1 MALTSTLAI
10 AQSSVIKK
18 YRGGLKALNT
28 LRRTPFPVEFE
39 SCAFRAQGIEGQSLM
54 RRIVW
59 LFSLFAFLS
68 GLLLHAAEPFLVF
81 QPHGHAKGKNIV
93 LISGDE
99 EYRSEESL
107 PQLAKILSTY
117 HGFHC
122 TVLFAINLK
131 DGTIDPNQLN
141 NIPGLEALDSAD
153 LMVILTRFRDLPD
166 DQMKHIV
173 DYVESGKPIVG
184 IRTATHAFQLKSS
197 STYAKYSW
205 NSPDGGFGRMVLGE
219 TWIRHHGQHGKQ
231 STMGV
236 LNPRESKNP
245 ILGGIHDGEL
255 WSKTDVYEARL
266 PLPADSTTLVYGEV
280 LSGMDAKDSPVSGT
294 VNDPMMPIA
303 WTKTYTGSAG
313 KTARVFATTLGTSED
328 LLTEANRRLLVN
340 ACYWA
345 LGLERQIKPNAK
357 VGLVGE
363 YHPHPFGF
371 DGYVKGL
378 TPADLR

>member
-1 MALTSTLAI
+1 
-10 AQSSVIKK
+10 
-18 YRGGLKALNT
+18 
-28 LRRTPFPVEFE
+28 
-39 SCAFRAQGIEGQSLM
+39 M
-54 RRIVW
+54 RRIIW
-59 LFSLFAFLS
+59 LFAMFLFLS
-68 GLLLHAAEPFLVF
+68 GPSLLLHAAESFLVF
-81 QPHGHAKGKNIV
+81 QPHGHPKGKNIV

-117 HGFHC
+117 HGFRC
-122 TVLFAINLK
+122 TVLFAINPK
-131 DGTIDPNQLN
+131 DGTIDPNQLD

-184 IRTATHAFQLKSS
+184 IRTATHAFELKTST
-197 STYAKYSW
+197 TYAKYNW
-205 NSPDGGFGRMVLGE
+205 NSPNGGFGRMVLGE
-219 TWIRHHGQHGKQ
+219 TWIKHHGHHGKQ

-236 LNPRESKNP
+236 LNPNEIHSP
-245 ILGGIHDGEL
+245 ILRGIRDGEL
-255 WSKTDVYEARL
+255 WSKTDVYEAKL
-266 PLPADSTTLVYGEV
+266 PLPGDSKTLIFGEV
-280 LSGMDAKDSPVSGT
+280 LSGMDPKDPPVAGPL
-294 VNDPMMPIA
+294 NDPMMPIA

-313 KTARVFATTLGTSED
+313 KSARVFATTLGTSED

-345 LGLERQIKPNAK
+345 LGLEQQIKPNAK

-363 YHPHPFGF
+363 YHPHPFDF
-371 DGYVKGL
+371 DGFVKGL
-378 TPADLR
+378 TPSDVR

>member
-1 MALTSTLAI
+1 
-10 AQSSVIKK
+10 
-18 YRGGLKALNT
+18 
-28 LRRTPFPVEFE
+28 
-39 SCAFRAQGIEGQSLM
+39 M
-54 RRIVW
+54 RRIIW
-59 LFSLFAFLS
+59 LFAMFVFLS
-68 GLLLHAAEPFLVF
+68 GPSLLLHAAESFLVF
-81 QPHGHAKGKNIV
+81 QPHGHPKGKNIV

-117 HGFHC
+117 HGFRC
-122 TVLFAINLK
+122 TVLFAINPK
-131 DGTIDPNQLN
+131 NGTIDPNQLD

-184 IRTATHAFQLKSS
+184 IRTATHAFQLKTST
-197 STYAKYSW
+197 TYARYSW

-219 TWIRHHGQHGKQ
+219 TWINHHGHHGKQ

-236 LNPRESKNP
+236 LNPKEIHSP
-245 ILGGIHDGEL
+245 ILRGIRDGEL
-255 WSKTDVYEARL
+255 WSKTDVYEAKL
-266 PLPADSTTLVYGEV
+266 PLPGGSKTLVFGEV
-280 LSGMDAKDSPVSGT
+280 LSGMDPKDPPVAGAL
-294 VNDPMMPIA
+294 NDPMMPIA
-303 WTKTYTGSAG
+303 WTKTYTGTAG
-313 KTARVFATTLGTSED
+313 KNARVFATTLGTSED

-345 LGLERQIKPNAK
+345 LGLEQQIRPKAK

-363 YHPHPFGF
+363 YHPHSFDF
-371 DGYVKGL
+371 DGYVKGR
-378 TPADLR
+378 TPSDLR

>member
-1 MALTSTLAI
+1 MS
-10 AQSSVIKK
+10 
-18 YRGGLKALNT
+18 
-28 LRRTPFPVEFE
+28 
-39 SCAFRAQGIEGQSLM
+39 
-54 RRIVW
+54 RIVW
-59 LFSLFAFLS
+59 LLSLFAFLS
-68 GLLLHAAEPFLVF
+68 GPTLLLHAAEPYLVF

-122 TVLFAINLK
+122 TVLFAINPK
-131 DGTIDPNQLN
+131 DGTIDPNFLS

-173 DYVESGKPIVG
+173 DYVNSGKPIVG
-184 IRTATHAFQLKSS
+184 IRTATHAFELKSS
-197 STYAKYSW
+197 TTYANYSW
-205 NSPDGGFGRMVLGE
+205 NSPGGGFGRMVLGE
-219 TWIRHHGQHGKQ
+219 TWVKHHGHHGKQ

-236 LNPRESKNP
+236 ISPQEINNL
-245 ILGGIHDGEL
+245 ILRGIHDGEL
-255 WSKTDVYEARL
+255 WSKTDVYEVHL
-266 PLPADSTTLVYGEV
+266 PLPGDSKPLVFGEV
-280 LSGMDAKDSPVSGT
+280 LSGMSPKDAPVPGA
-294 VNDPMMPIA
+294 VNNPMMPIV
-303 WTKTYTGSAG
+303 WTKTYTGRAG
-313 KTARVFATTLGTSED
+313 KTARVLATTLGTSED

-345 LGLERQIKPNAK
+345 LGLEREIKPNAK

-363 YHPHPFGF
+363 YHPHPFDFNGS
-371 DGYVKGL
+371 VKGIH
-378 TPADLR
+378 PSDLR

>member
-1 MALTSTLAI
+1 
-10 AQSSVIKK
+10 
-18 YRGGLKALNT
+18 
-28 LRRTPFPVEFE
+28 
-39 SCAFRAQGIEGQSLM
+39 M
-54 RRIVW
+54 RRIIW
-59 LFSLFAFLS
+59 LFAMSVFLF
-68 GLLLHAAEPFLVF
+68 GPPPLLHAAESFLVF
-81 QPHGHAKGKNIV
+81 QPHGHPKGKNIV

-117 HGFHC
+117 HGFRC
-122 TVLFAINLK
+122 TVLFAINPK
-131 DGTIDPNQLN
+131 DGTIDPNRLD
-141 NIPGLEALDSAD
+141 NIPGLDALDSAD

-184 IRTATHAFQLKSS
+184 IRTATHAFELKT
-197 STYAKYSW
+197 STTYGRYNW

-219 TWIRHHGQHGKQ
+219 TWIKHHGHHGKQ

-236 LNPRESKNP
+236 LNPKEIHSP
-245 ILGGIHDGEL
+245 ILRGIRDGEL
-255 WSKTDVYEARL
+255 WSKTDVYEAKL
-266 PLPADSTTLVYGEV
+266 PLPGDSKTLVFGEV
-280 LSGMDAKDSPVSGT
+280 LSGMDPKDPPVAGAL
-294 VNDPMMPIA
+294 NDPMMPIA
-303 WTKTYTGSAG
+303 WTKTYTGRAG
-313 KTARVFATTLGTSED
+313 KSARVFATTLGTSED

-345 LGLERQIKPNAK
+345 LGLEQQIKPNAK

-363 YHPHPFGF
+363 YHPHPFDF

-378 TPADLR
+378 TPSDVR